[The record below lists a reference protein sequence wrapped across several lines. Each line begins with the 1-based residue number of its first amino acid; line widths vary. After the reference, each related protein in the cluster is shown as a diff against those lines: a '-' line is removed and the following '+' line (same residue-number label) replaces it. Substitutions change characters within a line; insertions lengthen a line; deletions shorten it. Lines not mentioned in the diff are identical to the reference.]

1 MLTFPKDISK
11 ARILISN
18 DDSIHSNGIK
28 LLEKLCLS
36 LTPHVWVVAPETQ
49 QSAAGHSLTI
59 HSPLRIKQ
67 YDERHISV
75 YGTPTD
81 SVLVGAQKVLADMRP
96 DIVLSGI
103 NHGQNT
109 ADDVTYSGTIAA
121 AIEAVLMGIPA
132 IAFSQDYDE
141 TSQAPVD
148 FTIAEK
154 MLPGLLRRFEGLSW
168 ESNVV
173 MNVNFPLPRH
183 NVAPEYRV
191 VPQGHYSME
200 KQGMIHCTDPRGRP
214 YYWIGPPPAR
224 DTLDMTRDIGV
235 LSAGHVTITPLSLN
249 LTHYPTLQT
258 LENHMAGGTATAGAV
273 A

>member
-1 MLTFPKDISK
+1 MLNFPKDLSQ

-28 LLEKLCLS
+28 MLEKLALS
-36 LTPHVWVVAPETQ
+36 ITPHVWVVAPETQ

-67 YDERHISV
+67 YDERHVSV

-81 SVLVGAQKVLADMRP
+81 SVLVGVQKIMADARP
-96 DIVLSGI
+96 DLVLSGI

-132 IAFSQDYDE
+132 VAFSQDFDE
-141 TSQAPVD
+141 TSQGPVD
-148 FTIAEK
+148 FTVAEQT
-154 MLPGLLRRFEGLSW
+154 LTALLRKFQGLSW
-168 ESNVV
+168 ENNVV
-173 MNVNFPLPRH
+173 MNVNFPLPK
-183 NVAPEYRV
+183 VDVKPEFRL

-200 KQGMIHCTDPRGRP
+200 KQDMIHCTDPRGRP

-224 DTLDMTRDIGV
+224 DTLDMTRDIG
-235 LSAGHVTITPLSLN
+235 LLNAGHVTVTPLSLN
-249 LTHYPTLQT
+249 LTHYPTMQA
-258 LENHMAGGTATAGAV
+258 LEGRIAGVANGGA
-273 A
+273 